1 MRTTPLLHPHQR
13 YGQSPG
19 NIKRNHTTFQKNTE
33 LRIKRTTN
41 LLEIETNY
49 YIETG
54 EFDKALDVFQ
64 QAFEKLSQNG
74 FITPTLY
81 RTRGSIYTAKKD
93 YQKAIESYEKAFEL
107 SDSLNSAQE
116 DIAVGEFATILGMEH
131 LNLENKEL
139 IQKNQEIQLE
149 TRRYI
154 IILLCIIVVIV
165 GIMFFRE
172 TRLNKV
178 LRRAKD
184 AEQSA
189 SRMKTEFIQNMSH
202 EIRTPLNSIVGF
214 SQILS
219 SKISEEDEESKEY
232 TTIIEQGSNHLLQ
245 LVDDVL
251 ELSSLDSGTTIPI
264 DTKSELNEL
273 CLQWME
279 RVKRLVKPG
288 VVLSYQPEQNEL
300 YLYTNPARLG
310 QVVLQ
315 LLHNAAKFTEEGGI
329 TLSWRILPKQ
339 KQIMICITDTGIGIP
354 QDKQEFVFER
364 FAKLD
369 TFSKGT
375 GLGLALSRLIMERMG
390 GNLALDAQYMDG
402 CRFILTLPI

>member
-1 MRTTPLLHPHQR
+1 
-13 YGQSPG
+13 
-19 NIKRNHTTFQKNTE
+19 
-33 LRIKRTTN
+33 
-41 LLEIETNY
+41 
-49 YIETG
+49 
-54 EFDKALDVFQ
+54 
-64 QAFEKLSQNG
+64 
-74 FITPTLY
+74 
-81 RTRGSIYTAKKD
+81 
-93 YQKAIESYEKAFEL
+93 
-107 SDSLNSAQE
+107 
-116 DIAVGEFATILGMEH
+116 MEH

-139 IQKNQEIQLE
+139 IQKNQEVQLE